1 MTMKLTDP
9 QFEILAAAAARGDN
23 ELVRGEHADERT
35 LRSLAARHI
44 GTLRYERVG
53 ARKVVTSLYV
63 TFNGWMV
70 YTEEARRRDQAA
82 EVERNARPQTV
93 PARREVDPFV
103 VHTQCAQ
110 ALREAAIDA
119 AFAI

>member
-1 MTMKLTDP
+1 MMKLTDP
-9 QFEILAAAAARGDN
+9 QFEILAAAATRGDN
-23 ELVRGEHADERT
+23 EIRRGEHADERT

-44 GTLRYERVG
+44 GTLRYERIG
-53 ARKVVTSLYV
+53 ARKVVSGLYV

-70 YTEEARRRDQAA
+70 YTDEARRRDQAA
-82 EVERNARPQTV
+82 EVERNARPCQS
-93 PARREVDPFV
+93 AQRREVDPFA

>member
-1 MTMKLTDP
+1 MMKLTDP

-23 ELVRGEHADERT
+23 LIVRGEHADERT

-44 GTLRYERVG
+44 GTLRYERIG
-53 ARKVVTSLYV
+53 ARKVVSGLYV

-70 YTEEARRRDQAA
+70 YTDEARRRDQAA
-82 EVERNARPQTV
+82 EVARNARPAA
-93 PARREVDPFV
+93 PARREVDPFA

>member
-9 QFEILAAAAARGDN
+9 QFEILAQAAAEGTNVIERGAD
-23 ELVRGEHADERT
+23 ADERT

-44 GTLRYERVG
+44 GTLQYERVG
-53 ARKVVTSLYV
+53 ARKVVTGLYV

-70 YTEEARRRDQAA
+70 YTDEARRRDQAA
-82 EVERNARPQTV
+82 EVERNARPTAITQQ
-93 PARREVDPFV
+93 PADPFA
-103 VHTQCAQ
+103 VHTRCAQ
-110 ALREAAIDA
+110 ALQEAAIDA